1 MSHRA
6 VWVNRARTFTASSS
20 AAAQLFPFVAGTGA
34 PTAGVRIGRHLMW
47 GEWVHADPFS
57 WLAAGL
63 TTNTGVFQLGQ
74 PGTGKSAFAKRQIL
88 GLAATGVRPVV
99 LGDPK
104 GEYSELIRRMGGQV
118 IRVGRGLD
126 RINPLD
132 SQSLSAVP
140 DEEIRARRLTLLLAL
155 CGLVRK
161 DRTISNGEEVVLA
174 AAIDV
179 LSTADDDPTVP
190 DVLGALQSPGTQLV
204 HAAQVRTLEQYDT
217 VTQELRWTLRLLCEG
232 SLKGVFDQASTRR
245 FDPTAPAVAVD
256 LSAVHDETLMGAAM
270 LSSWSWGQAAVA
282 AATNAERESRW
293 LIVMDELWRA
303 LRGAPGLVDHAD
315 AMTRLNR
322 SRGVASIMA
331 THSLNDLQALPGA
344 HDVAKAM
351 GFIDRS
357 AIVVLSGLPRRE
369 LRLVSDV
376 VPLSE
381 AEVELVASWASADSW
396 RASARHPGRGRYL
409 IKTGHRPGLP
419 VALQLTPTEM
429 HLYNTDG
436 PSLGQPGPS
445 GM

>member
-1 MSHRA
+1 MT
-6 VWVNRARTFTASSS
+6 WVSRSRTFTASTS
-20 AAAQLFPFVAGTGA
+20 AAAELFPFVAGAGA
-34 PTAGVRIGRHLMW
+34 PTSGVPLGRHLIW
-47 GEWVHADPFS
+47 GESVHADPFA

-74 PGTGKSAFAKRQIL
+74 PGTGKSAFAKRQMV
-88 GLAATGVRPVV
+88 GLASVGVRPVV

-104 GEYSELIRRMGGQV
+104 GEYSELVSRMGGQV

-132 SQSLSAVP
+132 SQALAATAGL
-140 DEEIRARRLTLLLAL
+140 ETRARRLTLLLAL

-161 DRTISNGEEVVLA
+161 HRVIGNGEEVVLA
-174 AAIDV
+174 AAIDE
-179 LSTADDDPTVP
+179 LSAHGADPTVP
-190 DVLGALQSPGTQLV
+190 DVLRALQSPCARIMD
-204 HAAQVRTLEQYDT
+204 AAQARTIEQYDT

-232 SLKGVFDQASTRR
+232 SLKGVFDRASTRR
-245 FDPTAPAVAVD
+245 FDPSAPAVAVD
-256 LSAVHDETLMGAAM
+256 LSAVDDETLLAAAM

-282 AATNAERESRW
+282 AATTANAQSRW

-315 AMTRLNR
+315 ALTRLNR
-322 SRGVASIMA
+322 SRGVASLMA

-369 LRLVSDV
+369 LRMVSEV
-376 VPLSE
+376 VPLSD
-381 AEVELVASWASADSW
+381 AEQALVASWASADSW
-396 RASARHPGRGRYL
+396 RAGSRHPGRGRYL

-419 VALQLTPTEM
+419 VAMQLTPAEM

-436 PSLGQPGPS
+436 PSLRVS
-445 GM
+445 G